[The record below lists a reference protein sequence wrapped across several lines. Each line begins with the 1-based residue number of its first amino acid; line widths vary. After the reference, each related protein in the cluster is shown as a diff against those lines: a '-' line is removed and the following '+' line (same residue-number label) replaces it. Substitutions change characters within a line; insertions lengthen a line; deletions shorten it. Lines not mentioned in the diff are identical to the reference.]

1 MFYTSGGRSRGRGI
15 RPTEDTSTCS
25 HRTARHESITCARVD
40 QNRFITPGR
49 RYCNSKIQNI
59 WLELT
64 DKKGIDVADFQMT
77 KNIINNEGGCIIDM
91 NIF

>member
-1 MFYTSGGRSRGRGI
+1 MGYDQQKI
-15 RPTEDTSTCS
+15 HP
-25 HRTARHESITCARVD
+25 HVRTGMQDMSQLHVQGFTRIVSSPPDAINTL
-40 QNRFITPGR
+40 

-64 DKKGIDVADFQMT
+64 DKKGIDVADFQLT